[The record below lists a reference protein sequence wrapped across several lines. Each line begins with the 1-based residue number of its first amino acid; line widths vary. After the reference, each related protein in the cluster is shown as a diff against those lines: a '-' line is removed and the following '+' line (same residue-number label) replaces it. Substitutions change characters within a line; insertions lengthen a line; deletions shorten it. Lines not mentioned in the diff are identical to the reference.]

1 MFYFCKNAINNIITS
16 KISKNPI
23 INTSINQIIAVE
35 ILSKIGVSVKIIS
48 IIILFL

>member
-1 MFYFCKNAINNIITS
+1 MNNLITS

-35 ILSKIGVSVKIIS
+35 ILTKIGVSVKIIS
-48 IIILFL
+48 LIIIFL